1 MDTLLLLLICNIRV
15 LNFFKKIHNLS
26 AWKKNK
32 PRHDLL
38 HDAARNLYE
47 IIKWKLSLPRTT
59 LGQTCSKKRRRC
71 SNIDEKAVKRDYV

>member
-38 HDAARNLYE
+38 YDAARNLYK
-47 IIKWKLSLPRTT
+47 IIK
-59 LGQTCSKKRRRC
+59 
-71 SNIDEKAVKRDYV
+71 